1 MPKDTLKNRI
11 RISTTLFPETKE
23 KLNEFHIKTQI
34 PIATIIENAILEYIS
49 KRGEK

>member
-1 MPKDTLKNRI
+1 MSKDTLKNRI

-23 KLNEFHIKTQI
+23 KLNEYSKKTKI
-34 PIATIIENAILEYIS
+34 PIATIIEDSILEYIF

>member
-23 KLNEFHIKTQI
+23 KLNEYAKKTKI
-34 PIATIIENAILEYIS
+34 PITTIIEDAILEYIS
-49 KRGEK
+49 EREEK